1 MYLFRWLVGCLILGI
16 LFSGCSIKTMAV
28 RTTADILA
36 DGSAAF
42 EEESDLELAEH
53 SISANLKVIE
63 GMLKADPTNET
74 LLVLLARSY
83 GGYAFGF
90 IEERYLELKEKDPK
104 KSDYFKHRAEV
115 FYLRGKDFAL
125 KDLEQSNSAFPEALT
140 SDFETFEK
148 VLEDFGHSDVPA
160 LFWTAYN
167 WGNWLNL
174 NLQSPEAIAMA
185 PKVERMMKKVLD
197 LDENYF
203 FAGPHLFYGVYY
215 GARPPMLGG
224 DKAKSKTHFELALK
238 HTERKFLMT
247 QVLYAQYYAV
257 QTQDERLY
265 GKLLKEVLD
274 APDTIYPEQ
283 NLITQL
289 AKKKAQ
295 RLLAA
300 KSKLF

>member
-1 MYLFRWLVGCLILGI
+1 
-16 LFSGCSIKTMAV
+16 MAV
-28 RTTADILA
+28 RTTADILS

-63 GMLKADPTNET
+63 GMLKSDPTNET
-74 LLVLLARSY
+74 ILVLLARSY

-90 IEERYLELKEKDPK
+90 IEESYLEWKEKDPK
-104 KSDYFKHRAEV
+104 KSDHFKHRAEV
-115 FYLRGKDFAL
+115 FYLRGKDYAL
-125 KDLEQSNSAFPEALT
+125 KALSQSNSAFAEALN

-148 VLEDFGHSDVPA
+148 ELEDFGHGDVPA

-174 NLQSPEAIAMA
+174 NLQSPEAIAVA
-185 PKVERMMKKVLD
+185 PKVERMMKKVLE

-203 FAGPHLFYGVYY
+203 FSGPHLFYGVYY

-257 QTQDERLY
+257 QTQDEHLY

-274 APDTIYPEQ
+274 ASDTIYPEQ
-283 NLITQL
+283 SLITQL

>member
-1 MYLFRWLVGCLILGI
+1 M
-16 LFSGCSIKTMAV
+16 KTLAV
-28 RTTADILA
+28 RMTADILSE
-36 DGSAAF
+36 GSAAF

-63 GMLKADPTNET
+63 GMLKSDPSNET
-74 LLVLLARSY
+74 LLILLARSY

-90 IEERYLELKEKDPK
+90 IEERYLEWKEKDPPK
-104 KSDYFKHRAEV
+104 AEHFKHRAEV
-115 FYLRGKDFAL
+115 FYLRGKDYALQAL
-125 KDLEQSNSAFPEALT
+125 KQSNSQFEAAL
-140 SDFETFEK
+140 SGDFETFENA
-148 VLEDFGHSDVPA
+148 LLGFGHSDVPA

-174 NLQSPEAIAMA
+174 NLNSPEAIAVA
-185 PKVERMMKKVLD
+185 PKVERMMKKVVE

-203 FAGPHLFYGVYY
+203 FSGPHLFYGVYY

-224 DKAKSKTHFELALK
+224 DKAKSKMHFELALK
-238 HTERKFLMT
+238 LTDRKFLMT
-247 QVLYAQYYAV
+247 HVLYAQYYAV
-257 QTQDERLY
+257 QMQDAQLY
-265 GKLLKEVLD
+265 TKLLKEVLD

-300 KSKLF
+300 KSKFF

>member
-1 MYLFRWLVGCLILGI
+1 MHKSTLYHGWAGSAIFTSKESLFLDIRKEYGSFPLARRLLGSSPAFFR
-16 LFSGCSIKTMAV
+16 LFHKT
-28 RTTADILA
+28 

-53 SISANLKVIE
+53 AISANLKVIE

-74 LLVLLARSY
+74 LLILLAKSY

-90 IEERYLELKEKDPK
+90 IEERYLELKDKDPK

-125 KDLEQSNSAFPEALT
+125 KALSQSSSAFPEALT
-140 SDFETFEK
+140 SDFETFENA
-148 VLEDFGHSDVPA
+148 LESFGYRDVPA

-174 NLQSPEAIAMA
+174 NLQSPEAIAVA
-185 PKVERMMKKVLD
+185 PKVERMMKKVLE
-197 LDENYF
+197 LNEAYF
-203 FAGPHLFYGVYY
+203 FSGPHLFYGVYY

-257 QTQDERLY
+257 QIGR
-265 GKLLKEVLD
+265 
-274 APDTIYPEQ
+274 
-283 NLITQL
+283 
-289 AKKKAQ
+289 
-295 RLLAA
+295 
-300 KSKLF
+300 